1 MHVKNERIW
10 NDIQNARK
18 IAYKKNINGIRKIK
32 KVKLTEKI
40 SSRTNRW
47 CWRRKYI
54 QSVF

>member
-47 CWRRKYI
+47 CWRRKHI